1 MAKLITLNFS
11 GDFDKGFEITL
22 RDEGT
27 DLSQE
32 VASLS
37 SNPILPEKYQ
47 AWRKNHIEN
56 LDTPR
61 GRAIALA

>member
-11 GDFDKGFEITL
+11 GTFEKGFEITL

-32 VASLS
+32 VASLPS
-37 SNPILPEKYQ
+37 KPCRVGDNRPFRGNEILISIKE
-47 AWRKNHIEN
+47 R
-56 LDTPR
+56 
-61 GRAIALA
+61 